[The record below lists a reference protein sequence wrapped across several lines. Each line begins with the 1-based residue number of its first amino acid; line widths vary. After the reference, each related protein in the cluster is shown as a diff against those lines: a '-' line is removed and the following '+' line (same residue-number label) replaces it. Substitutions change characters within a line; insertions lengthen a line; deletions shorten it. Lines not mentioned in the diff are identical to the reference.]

1 MAYFIDGIKLDF
13 NTGSDLSARTW
24 RAVKLDSSAEL
35 VVEADGTAPAI
46 GILTDNVADGSV
58 TTARC
63 QVQMTG
69 VAKVTLGGTVTLGT
83 HLFLMG
89 ATDGKAVA
97 ATTGKYHFAVPL
109 QSGVSGDVI
118 SCLLAFGM
126 IN

>member
-1 MAYFIDGIKLDF
+1 MAYYVDGIRLDF
-13 NTGSDLSARTW
+13 NTGTDLTASPW
-24 RAVKLDSSAEL
+24 RAVKLNSSALL
-35 VVEADGTAPAI
+35 VAEADGDAPAI

-69 VAKVTLGGTVTLGT
+69 VAKVELGGTVTLGT

-89 ATDGKAVA
+89 TTGGKAIA
-97 ATTGKYHFAVPL
+97 ATTGKYHFAQPL
-109 QSGVSGDVI
+109 QSGVSGDII
-118 SCLLAFGM
+118 SCLLCFGM